1 MAGARR
7 SRRAWRQ
14 IWRYWG
20 LILVVVMVVSLD
32 RHLGVLPYAVMTML
46 VVIWSLFAAPT
57 WCGAVNRRRGREIQY
72 CAISVHWLHSAAR
85 QTCSGFRLTLAPR
98 SVFTQTSPTRTR
110 ARAHR
115 NTLLDRAASACPCR
129 PRLAMRVFAPGREP
143 RVCGERGSA
152 HWREFAEALVAM
164 LQFHLPPRSHF
175 LASDVHPMC
184 TPSA

>member
-72 CAISVHWLHSAAR
+72 CDISP
-85 QTCSGFRLTLAPR
+85 LAPLGR
-98 SVFTQTSPTRTR
+98 PANLLRLPLDPGAPVRLHANLADAHSC
-110 ARAHR
+110 ARAPQHV
-115 NTLLDRAASACPCR
+115 AR
-129 PRLAMRVFAPGREP
+129 PRCLGLP
-143 RVCGERGSA
+143 
-152 HWREFAEALVAM
+152 
-164 LQFHLPPRSHF
+164 LPP
-175 LASDVHPMC
+175 
-184 TPSA
+184 SARHAGLRAGP